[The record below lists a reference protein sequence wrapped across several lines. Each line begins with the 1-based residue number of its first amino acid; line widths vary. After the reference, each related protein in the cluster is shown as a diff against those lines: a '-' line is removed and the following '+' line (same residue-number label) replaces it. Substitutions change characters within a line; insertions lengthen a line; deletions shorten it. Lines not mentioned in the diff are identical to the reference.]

1 MSLLRICYQ
10 HCYFSCSLALFLML
24 SLLRAASRL
33 NRSRLASPSTTLSYL
48 IGIGSGKIS
57 FEASLQAKICY
68 NFVVKSPAICYYER
82 VQGVL
87 IKERGTI
94 HEKHILLYEVVQP
107 FRDKS
112 VSNTRVRHPYIRLS
126 TSDNSARL
134 ITFVPRGSTSTKGIQ
149 LFLAMQL

>member
-112 VSNTRVRHPYIRLS
+112 VSNTHVIDIHIFVCPH
-126 TSDNSARL
+126 L
-134 ITFVPRGSTSTKGIQ
+134 ITRHVSSP
-149 LFLAMQL
+149 LFLAEALLQKTFSYF